1 MLRAPALV
9 IALALALPASA
20 QTVSPMVAQAGTAQR
35 HTLNLSA
42 ADIGVLIQTVSE
54 ITGRSFVVDP
64 RVEGKV
70 TVISARPMDSD
81 EVWATFESVLK
92 VHGFAVVRS
101 GNLWKVLPEN
111 VAATE
116 GGVPLGTT
124 SVPDALVTRVI
135 EVRQVP
141 ANELAT
147 LLRPLLAPGAQIAA
161 QGSQIV
167 ITDRAGNVE
176 RILQIVQRIDT
187 ASASEVEVIPLR
199 HANAA
204 EIARTLA
211 QLEPATPVPGAGR
224 LLADARSNSVLI
236 SGDRVHRLRLR
247 TLVAHLDTPLSD
259 GDSTQVIYLR
269 NASAADLVPVL
280 EGVAATLTGAV
291 NGEGARTASIQAH
304 PETNALVVTAA
315 PAVYREIASVVRQLD
330 VRRAQVLVEAVITEV
345 SDELAD
351 ELGVQWQS
359 TDLRDGDS
367 RGIIGG
373 TNFPDS
379 GGGGGIVGGLT
390 NPLGAIGG
398 SGLRL
403 GYLGGRITLPGPD
416 GNDVTVFQIGALIK
430 ALRGDG
436 RANILSRPSVIT
448 LDHQE
453 AEFKVT
459 QEVPF
464 LTGQY
469 TNTGTG
475 TTPQNPFQTI
485 ERRDVGLI
493 LRVTPHVNE
502 GDAVRLDILQEVSA
516 LAPQA
521 QGAVDLITNKREI
534 RTSVLV
540 PDGGFL
546 VLGGLTSEEI
556 RESVQGVPGLS
567 RIPGIGNLFKSR
579 ATGRSQRNLMVF
591 LRPVILRDAA
601 IEAAVSNEKYNFLRT
616 EQLRMQE
623 GFDGRVRGG
632 PLPALP
638 EQPLDLFTRPPA
650 IPAGTV
656 DPDAVPASRE
666 GRRD

>member
-35 HTLNLSA
+35 HTLNLSS

-259 GDSTQVIYLR
+259 GDATQVVYLR
-269 NASAADLVPVL
+269 YAD
-280 EGVAATLTGAV
+280 GAMT
-291 NGEGARTASIQAH
+291 TAS
-304 PETNALVVTAA
+304 
-315 PAVYREIASVVRQLD
+315 
-330 VRRAQVLVEAVITEV
+330 
-345 SDELAD
+345 
-351 ELGVQWQS
+351 
-359 TDLRDGDS
+359 
-367 RGIIGG
+367 
-373 TNFPDS
+373 
-379 GGGGGIVGGLT
+379 
-390 NPLGAIGG
+390 
-398 SGLRL
+398 
-403 GYLGGRITLPGPD
+403 
-416 GNDVTVFQIGALIK
+416 
-430 ALRGDG
+430 
-436 RANILSRPSVIT
+436 PS
-448 LDHQE
+448 
-453 AEFKVT
+453 
-459 QEVPF
+459 
-464 LTGQY
+464 
-469 TNTGTG
+469 
-475 TTPQNPFQTI
+475 
-485 ERRDVGLI
+485 
-493 LRVTPHVNE
+493 
-502 GDAVRLDILQEVSA
+502 S
-516 LAPQA
+516 
-521 QGAVDLITNKREI
+521 
-534 RTSVLV
+534 TSV
-540 PDGGFL
+540 P
-546 VLGGLTSEEI
+546 S
-556 RESVQGVPGLS
+556 
-567 RIPGIGNLFKSR
+567 
-579 ATGRSQRNLMVF
+579 
-591 LRPVILRDAA
+591 
-601 IEAAVSNEKYNFLRT
+601 
-616 EQLRMQE
+616 
-623 GFDGRVRGG
+623 
-632 PLPALP
+632 
-638 EQPLDLFTRPPA
+638 
-650 IPAGTV
+650 
-656 DPDAVPASRE
+656 
-666 GRRD
+666 